1 MGIRFLFIPIFL
13 IASIQLESRPISYS
27 GGSTLMLQSEKQRD
41 TLYYHYSPTYKF
53 SVGIQAVKD
62 KYFNENYSYLRFTY
76 LLNRKNTPH
85 SQRNLYLQSGI
96 SSNGFDN
103 HFYGMHGDWETRRWF
118 SGFGY
123 KKTESQKLN
132 FVERYLQIGVAP
144 YVGEYGDLHTW
155 IMLKS
160 KNNSIADKWE
170 IYPVLKFFKGNA
182 LLEFGYS
189 NSLNWD
195 VHLMYRF

>member
-62 KYFNENYSYLRFTY
+62 KYFNKNYSYLRFTY

-160 KNNSIADKWE
+160 KNNSITGNWE
-170 IYPVLKFFKGNA
+170 TYPVLKFFKGNA
-182 LLEFGYS
+182 LLEFGYN